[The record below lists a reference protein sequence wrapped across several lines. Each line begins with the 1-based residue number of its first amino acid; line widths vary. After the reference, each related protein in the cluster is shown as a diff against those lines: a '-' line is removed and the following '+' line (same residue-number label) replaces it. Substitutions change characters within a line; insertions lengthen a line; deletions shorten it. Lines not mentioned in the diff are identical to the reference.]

1 MEQGYKRAINSICLK
16 LSDNGLKAFELND
29 LDYSQEIYVARA
41 DGEPEAKPRRK
52 VNIPLG
58 VIIGVGIGALA
69 LAGFN

>member
-1 MEQGYKRAINSICLK
+1 MEQYHKRAIDSICLK
-16 LSDNGLKAFELND
+16 LSDNGLKAFELNGFG
-29 LDYSQEIYVARA
+29 YSQEIYVARA
-41 DGEPEAKPRRK
+41 DGDSGATPRRK